1 MKTSE
6 PRRAGSVERF
16 SNPEIQHRGRRNE
29 RGATGVATTGRRE
42 EGTTEAESAHAFM
55 RLYVAHWSY
64 SLAHVHHP
72 TADLSGYWVLSKTE
86 NFDECLK
93 ALGAPWIVRKAATKF
108 CHENMEIVRHV
119 GHTIHITT
127 LNPKG
132 SWYRVYDTSKV
143 VTGEDVAGNRCE
155 VKSGW
160 DGTVLCATMESPRF
174 GKCETWRFVRGST
187 MVVKTM
193 FSPKPEGS
201 REAQEKGSPDG
212 PNGSGSGSGKKHTCY
227 WIYERME
234 VLEQHLGHNNRKL
247 LKKHLADD
255 QKRVLQSTEKDTS
268 YMRSILLDW
277 QRWESPADEFIIPG
291 GRTLRTHRRYK
302 GKVDVSRGLSPA
314 RTSQTGTPVSLS
326 ASASANQLSK
336 MGQSVAVSESQ
347 PTISVSSVGTADGS
361 VSKEIQNIM
370 SSPQRHHL
378 PTHPK
383 RVPSPGMMDA
393 NHPTNTHHPG
403 MTRRFGSTD
412 NLSERDYTLKHPH
425 YRSASG
431 DSLSSMQGSIKRQPL
446 RPHSPP
452 SAAETNMSLK
462 LHEFVETYGITSVIP
477 VRNPHDTS
485 EPELLG
491 MSPEQAEE
499 TTAKLRELETDMLLR
514 RQEDNGS
521 VSCCG
526 LVISLKKDSIP
537 EHLRVWEMTLYVP
550 DQSTGFFAAALT
562 CVLSHL
568 QVLA

>member
-1 MKTSE
+1 MPRAHAVRIDISDFYWWDRNRAPGRTGTRNSRGVPIRSE
-6 PRRAGSVERF
+6 RQLDQVD
-16 SNPEIQHRGRRNE
+16 RGRL
-29 RGATGVATTGRRE
+29 GVVRARPFRWLLTLTLM
-42 EGTTEAESAHAFM
+42 F
-55 RLYVAHWSY
+55 
-64 SLAHVHHP
+64 AHVCSCFLPARLHLV
-72 TADLSGYWVLSKTE
+72 DLSGYWVLSKTE

-93 ALGAPWIVRKAATKF
+93 ALGTPWIVRKAATKF

-119 GHTIHITT
+119 GHAIHITT

-143 VTGEDVAGNRCE
+143 VIGEDLAGNRCE

-160 DGTVLCATMESPRF
+160 DGTVLCAAMESPQF
-174 GKCETWRFVRGST
+174 GKCETWRFVKGST
-187 MVVKTM
+187 MVVKTTLY
-193 FSPKPEGS
+193 PKSEGS
-201 REAQEKGSPDG
+201 HGEQASQGSPG
-212 PNGSGSGSGKKHTCY
+212 GSSNASAGKKHTCY

-255 QKRVLQSTEKDTS
+255 QRRVLQSTEKDTK

-277 QRWESPADEFIIPG
+277 KRWESPADEFIIPG
-291 GRTLRTHRRYK
+291 GRTVRAHRRHK
-302 GKVDVSRGLSPA
+302 GRVDVSRGMSPA
-314 RTSQTGTPVSLS
+314 PTSQTATPSLS

-336 MGQSVAVSESQ
+336 MGQSSLAISESQ
-347 PTISVSSVGTADGS
+347 PTISEKSTGTADDRSS

-370 SSPQRHHL
+370 SSPQRHNL

-383 RVPSPGMMDA
+383 RVPSPGMMDP

-412 NLSERDYTLKHPH
+412 NLSEREYSYKHPH

-431 DSLSSMQGSIKRQPL
+431 ESLSSIQGSTKRQPAL

-477 VRNPHDTS
+477 VKNPHDTD

-514 RQEDNGS
+514 RQEDTRS
-521 VSCCG
+521 VSCFG
-526 LVISLKKDSIP
+526 LVISLKKDCIP
-537 EHLRVWEMTLYVP
+537 EHLRVWEMTL
-550 DQSTGFFAAALT
+550 F
-562 CVLSHL
+562 
-568 QVLA
+568 